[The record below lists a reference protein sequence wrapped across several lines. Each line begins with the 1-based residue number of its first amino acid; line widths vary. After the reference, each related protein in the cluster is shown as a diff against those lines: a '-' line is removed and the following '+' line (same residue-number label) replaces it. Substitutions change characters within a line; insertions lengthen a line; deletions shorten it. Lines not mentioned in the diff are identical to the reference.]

1 MAERYVRL
9 PEVRA
14 RLGGVSR
21 TTIWRWQRTGAF
33 PKPIALGPN
42 TVAWLESEVDAWM
55 AERRAAASNEP

>member
-9 PEVRA
+9 RELRA

-33 PKPIALGPN
+33 PKPVALGPN
-42 TVAWLESEVDAWM
+42 TVVWLESEIDAWV
-55 AERRAAASNEP
+55 AERRAARNRDS